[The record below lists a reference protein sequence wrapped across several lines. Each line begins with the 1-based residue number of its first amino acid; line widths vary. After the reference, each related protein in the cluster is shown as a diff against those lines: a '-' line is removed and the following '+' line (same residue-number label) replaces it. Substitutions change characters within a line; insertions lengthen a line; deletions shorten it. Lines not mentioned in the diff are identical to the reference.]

1 MSRAIVRIRAATYLR
16 YVDDGV
22 AAGVIQWL
30 AATALIVL
38 TVGAVLYR
46 REVYSVLRAGARRVL
61 PEPPPPPPA
70 LGRPIEVIAQEV
82 RRLGNRFRHPPPGLS
97 FARFEGLRRAYDD
110 VLVEACLALE
120 LDNLLPVL
128 DPGEERDT
136 ERVRVEYLLGQVGWH
151 LEDAT

>member
-1 MSRAIVRIRAATYLR
+1 MGN
-16 YVDDGV
+16 GV

-30 AATALIVL
+30 AATALIVM

-46 REVYSVLRAGARRVL
+46 HEVLAVLRRVARRVL
-61 PEPPPPPPA
+61 PEPPPPPPS
-70 LGRPIEVIAQEV
+70 LGRPIEVIAQEA
-82 RRLGNRFRHPPPGLS
+82 RRLGTRFRNPPPGLS

-110 VLVEACLALE
+110 VLVEACRALE

-128 DPGEERDT
+128 VPGEERDA
-136 ERVRVEYLLGQVGWH
+136 ERLRVEWLLGQVGWR